1 MSRASL
7 TQLLVSAVIVALI
20 ALLCVGI
27 SYYIVTRIHYYRV
40 AAEAAARGR
49 IVPKQEW
56 PQTLIDLLKD
66 AEQHHIKVGDIHV
79 YQMSHDEYY
88 WKFDSSPELFSLM
101 SKRWELYIV
110 KSYDII
116 QRFQER
122 MPTTLVWLSHS
133 DGTAYYISAN
143 WLAGEKG
150 DLYCVMN
157 NKAKQVLVVR
167 YYYNF

>member
-1 MSRASL
+1 MSRARL
-7 TQLLVSAVIVALI
+7 AQLIVSTVILIFMVLVSIGTY
-20 ALLCVGI
+20 CYI
-27 SYYIVTRIHYYRV
+27 SACIRESKSR
-40 AAEAAARGR
+40 AEAAARGR

-66 AEQHHIKVGDIHV
+66 TEQHHIKVGDIRV
-79 YQMSHDEYY
+79 YQRSYDEYY

-101 SKRWELYIV
+101 SKRWELSIV
-110 KSYDII
+110 KSNDII

-122 MPTTLVWLSHS
+122 MPTSLAWLSHS
-133 DGTAYYISAN
+133 GGTAYYFSAN

-150 DLYCVMN
+150 HLYGVMTDKT
-157 NKAKQVLVVR
+157 NKVIVVR